1 MKLPTSEELRL
12 AEAAWGRTQ
21 KSQGEDY
28 QRLLARE
35 TVLQTQADN
44 LARAQYSGLRGMILA
59 AQAHG
64 LIIGLHVG
72 DQRRQELAAAI
83 FDKTDAG
90 MTAIRELCTRAIANA
105 NTEATGGGATAA

>member
-44 LARAQYSGLRGMILA
+44 LAQAQYSGLRGMILT

-64 LIIGLHVG
+64 LMLGLHVG

-90 MTAIRELCTRAIANA
+90 MTAIRELCTRAIAD
-105 NTEATGGGATAA
+105 TESKGGGATTAA